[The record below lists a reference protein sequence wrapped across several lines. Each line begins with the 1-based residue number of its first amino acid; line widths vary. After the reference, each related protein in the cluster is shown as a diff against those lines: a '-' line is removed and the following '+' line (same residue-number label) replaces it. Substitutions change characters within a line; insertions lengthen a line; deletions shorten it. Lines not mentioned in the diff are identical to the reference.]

1 MNLKRKK
8 VTVLFCMLCMLSLA
22 AAGCGPGSAGDETEG
37 SDTPKTA
44 DAAGQEPADSAEEE
58 VETPKESQDSPEGR
72 WHVLDP
78 EVAAAVD
85 ADFLGMVWKMGED
98 MFFIA
103 EEQVML
109 DEDGSVISS
118 HPSSGAEIPDSDLI
132 EVVFEEDAHFY
143 KRTIQGNGESHEDT
157 DAGFSDLEK
166 GSTVEMKGYF
176 EQDVFHA
183 EEIRIVVVS

>member
-1 MNLKRKK
+1 
-8 VTVLFCMLCMLSLA
+8 MLCMLSLA
-22 AAGCGPGSAGDETEG
+22 AAGCGPSSAGDETEG
-37 SDTPKTA
+37 SDTQA
-44 DAAGQEPADSAEEE
+44 SAEAAGQEPGDSAEEE
-58 VETPKESQDSPEGR
+58 VETPKESLDSPEGR

-98 MFFIA
+98 TFFIA

-109 DEDGSVISS
+109 DEEGSVISS
-118 HPSSGAEIPDSDLI
+118 HPSSSAEIPDSDLI
-132 EVVFEEDAHFY
+132 EVVYEEDAHFY

>member
-1 MNLKRKK
+1 MNLKRKN

-22 AAGCGPGSAGDETEG
+22 AAGCGLGSAGDETEG
-37 SDTPKTA
+37 SDTQASA

-58 VETPKESQDSPEGR
+58 VETPKESLDSPEGR

-98 MFFIA
+98 TFFIA

-132 EVVFEEDAHFY
+132 EVVYEEDAHFY